1 MKTVSRNFRLLVWI
15 EVILWLPILA
25 RYNPVSFS
33 STCPEMLFFIFLIFA
48 VSVFGQEV
56 DTSIDPILTSVTVR
70 DTLQTE
76 SSGYVTSI
84 EAEELESR
92 PGVNVDD
99 RLRDIP
105 GFSLFRRS
113 SSLVAHPT
121 TQGISLRGI
130 GSSAAGRTLVLY
142 DSFPANDPVGGWGY
156 WSRINPDTVDVI
168 EISRGATTS
177 AYGDRAMGGVV
188 SVRSRASDTRHIW
201 SSIEGGG
208 AGIADIRGGFTDLYG
223 KLGISSFVRAVRSE
237 GYYIVQKDLR
247 GSVDR
252 RADADFLV
260 GDVRLDYFGSNER
273 LSFKTN
279 ILGEHRQNA
288 TALRENS
295 SSIGTTGLNYQRGG
309 LAVNVYH
316 SRSALR
322 NSFSF
327 VNSAR
332 NFEKLVLLQ
341 RVNSDDTGGSVIWNR
356 NGRNTNILVG
366 ADAHRAE
373 GLSADT
379 VVSTGFV
386 RRPGGRLWQ
395 QGTFVQG
402 DIALSSGVQFLGGL
416 RHDFTDRGNDF
427 WSPRGGV
434 VIAEGSRRWR
444 MSAFRSF
451 RSPTLNEFFR
461 QFRVGNITTLGNEE
475 LQPETMISVDTGVD
489 WHLTSFMVRTTLFW
503 QQIGDLIG
511 NATIRTEP
519 TPLRQR
525 QNMGNGVSRGVEFEI
540 QKSLRNIRLE
550 GAYLFVDSQLSTKH
564 WMPQTPRHQ
573 GSLQILYAT
582 DKTLFSVGLRSYASQ
597 FEDDLN
603 RFVLPGFATVQLKVK
618 RELAK
623 GVSTLLALDNAFNR
637 RFLVGFSPTPT
648 IGSPRLLRVGL
659 QWDLKK

>member
-1 MKTVSRNFRLLVWI
+1 
-15 EVILWLPILA
+15 
-25 RYNPVSFS
+25 
-33 STCPEMLFFIFLIFA
+33 MLFFIFLIFP
-48 VSVFGQEV
+48 VSVFAQVINASV
-56 DTSIDPILTSVTVR
+56 DPVLTSITVR
-70 DTLQTE
+70 DTLSVE
-76 SSGYVTSI
+76 SSGYVTAI
-84 EAEELESR
+84 DAEELESR
-92 PGVNVDD
+92 PGVNIDD

-142 DSFPANDPVGGWGY
+142 DGFPTNDPFGGWVY

-168 EISRGATTS
+168 EVSRGATTS
-177 AYGDRAMGGVV
+177 AYGDRAMGGLI
-188 SVRSRASDTRHIW
+188 SILSRVPDTRHIW
-201 SSIEGGG
+201 GSIEGGD
-208 AGIADIRGGFTDLYG
+208 AGIADVRGGFTDLYG
-223 KLGISSFVRAVRSE
+223 KLGISSFARGLRSK

-252 RADADFLV
+252 RADTDFLV
-260 GDVRLDYFGSNER
+260 GDVRLDYFGNNER
-273 LSFKTN
+273 LSFKVN

-327 VNSAR
+327 VNSVR
-332 NFEKLVLLQ
+332 SFEKLVLLQ
-341 RVNSDDTGGSVIWNR
+341 RVNADDTGGSVIWNR

-366 ADAHRAE
+366 TDAHRAE

-395 QGTFVQG
+395 QGAFVQG
-402 DIALSSGVQFLGGL
+402 DITLSSGVQFLGGL

-427 WSPRGGV
+427 WSPRGGI
-434 VIAEGSRRWR
+434 VIGEGSRRWR
-444 MSAFRSF
+444 LSAFRSF
-451 RSPTLNEFFR
+451 RAPTLNEFFR

-475 LQPETMISVDTGVD
+475 LQPERMTSVDTGVD
-489 WHLTSFMVRTTLFW
+489 WRLTSFLVRTTLFW
-503 QQIGDLIG
+503 QQIEDLIG

-525 QNMGNGVSRGVEFEI
+525 QNIGKGVSRGVEFEI
-540 QKSLRNIRLE
+540 QKSIRRVRFE
-550 GAYLFVDSQLSTKH
+550 GAYLFVDSQLSTKR

-573 GSLQILYAT
+573 GSLQVLYAN
-582 DKTLFSVGLRSYASQ
+582 DKTLLSVGLRSYASQ

-603 RFVLPGFATVQLKVK
+603 KFVLPGFATVQFKVK

-623 GVSTLLALDNAFNR
+623 GFSALLALDNAFNR